1 MEAKV
6 GLAYKINRQIID
18 KPIKINKI
26 YLDMQLVLGFRY
38 LHNAVPAVLDHG
50 EGEQHDAAPH
60 LAGQE
65 LHLGLVVRSQL
76 PLAAQ
81 QSGGG
86 KLEIDTFLVD
96 ALLIARCI
104 SAGAIKPLWKQ

>member
-1 MEAKV
+1 METWFAVSFALLFLHSKERR
-6 GLAYKINRQIID
+6 KQISIEY
-18 KPIKINKI
+18 KI
-26 YLDMQLVLGFRY
+26 YLDILSQEMDIY
-38 LHNAVPAVLDHG
+38 LHDAVPAILDHG

-81 QSGGG
+81 
-86 KLEIDTFLVD
+86 
-96 ALLIARCI
+96 
-104 SAGAIKPLWKQ
+104 

>member
-1 MEAKV
+1 M
-6 GLAYKINRQIID
+6 
-18 KPIKINKI
+18 
-26 YLDMQLVLGFRY
+26 DMY
-38 LHNAVPAVLDHG
+38 LHDAVPAVLDHG

-81 QSGGG
+81 
-86 KLEIDTFLVD
+86 
-96 ALLIARCI
+96 
-104 SAGAIKPLWKQ
+104 